1 MSKSDNNQGNK
12 LWGGRFSESTEQ
24 IVDEFSSS
32 LSLDKRMW
40 REDIQGSL
48 AHVKMLTH
56 QQIIPRAEG
65 EEIVKAL
72 ETIKKELEAE
82 IQSGNDPFAKSKAE
96 DVHSDLEQ
104 RLYDKIGAVAGKL
117 HTARSRN
124 DQVATDLR
132 LYLRNQVNDLQKNI
146 VQLQSWII
154 QTSEQHLETIL
165 PGLTHMQHAQPVSL
179 AHHLMAYFWM
189 LRRDVTRLQDFYH
202 RLNVLPLGSAALAGT
217 SFPIDR
223 QRVAQ
228 ELGFESVTENSLDA
242 VSDRDFVIEFLS
254 IASNIMIHLS
264 RWAEEVVLW
273 SMPEFQF
280 IELAD
285 SVTTGSSIMP
295 QKKNPDVSELIR
307 ARTGRVTGALM
318 GILTVMKALPL
329 SYQRDLQ
336 EDKYHLFEGLDSLRY
351 CIQLMLCQMQ
361 KAQFNKA
368 KMALSLKGDASNATD
383 LADYLAKKG
392 LPFREAHEV
401 VGKIVRFCLDQ
412 AVNIE
417 DMTLLQLQ
425 KFSPLFD
432 NDVLIQVQHLQVMK
446 ARTSEGGT
454 APQSVQAQIQ
464 KARNIILKR

>member
-1 MSKSDNNQGNK
+1 MSK
-12 LWGGRFSESTEQ
+12 LWGGRFSEKTEQ
-24 IVDEFSSS
+24 LVEEFSSS
-32 LSLDKRMW
+32 LSLDQRMW

-48 AHVKMLTH
+48 AHAKMLM
-56 QQIIPRAEG
+56 QQKIISAMEG
-65 EEIVKAL
+65 QAIVAALQEIAGEL
-72 ETIKKELEAE
+72 ETDLASGKTPFSPDSEDIHSEIEL
-82 IQSGNDPFAKSKAE
+82 
-96 DVHSDLEQ
+96 
-104 RLYDKIGAVAGKL
+104 RLNQKIGPTSGKL

-132 LYLRNQVNDLQKNI
+132 LHLRAQINLLDQDLLALQK
-146 VQLQSWII
+146 WILTTA
-154 QTSEQHLETIL
+154 QGHLETLL
-165 PGLTHMQHAQPVSL
+165 PGLTHMQHGQPVSL

-189 LRRDVTRLQDFYH
+189 FKRDRSRLSDCVQ

-223 QRVAQ
+223 RMVAA
-228 ELGFESVTENSLDA
+228 ELGFADVTENSLDA
-242 VSDRDFVIEFLS
+242 VSDRDFVVEFLS
-254 IASNIMIHLS
+254 NAATLMLHLS

-307 ARTGRVTGALM
+307 ARTGRVNGALM

-336 EDKYHLFEGLDSLRY
+336 EDKYHLFEGIDSVRY
-351 CIQLMLCQMQ
+351 CVRLMLCQMQ
-361 KAQFNKA
+361 KAQFRKE
-368 KMALSLKGDASNATD
+368 KMAKTIAGDASNATD
-383 LADYLAKKG
+383 LADYLAKQG

-401 VGKIVRFCLDQ
+401 VGRIVRFCLTNQ
-412 AVNIE
+412 VAIE
-417 DMTLLQLQ
+417 DLTLLQLVE
-425 KFSPLFD
+425 FHPLFKE
-432 NDVLIQVQHLQVMK
+432 DVLEVVKPLNVMK

-454 APQSVQAQIQ
+454 APSAVAVQIEKALQSLSEI
-464 KARNIILKR
+464 